1 MKIKTLALI
10 SMLFIA
16 VLVVSGCTT
25 KTNTPV
31 TEAFVFTKTEDV
43 YAFSAVSTTSLLQ
56 ENLVSNISTL
66 NYGSAV
72 RPNVHLM
79 SETTDTPAVEGE
91 MDELNKYLNMMEKFL
106 GNNNGLTVENAV
118 SDRPEYQTKL
128 VYTTKDLLGNDVL
141 YTIYYNEVADT
152 ETTEEDNEHTSTV
165 LTGLMIING
174 TEYALEGRKEFE
186 DGEQKVTMISKVD
199 NDNYVKVTN
208 KTEDNEQKF
217 QYEVKVNG
225 IITNRTEVKVETE
238 DDEIKTVL
246 KFVEGDA
253 KGEYSFKQET
263 EDGVQIIKIKYE
275 IKNALGNESGEI
287 KIYVTVDATTGETS
301 YEYRVKDDREDKEH
315 TYEHERHED
324 DDDDEED
331 EDTDS
336 ENETDRES
344 DDEADENPENEVPAE
359 GTSL

>member
-1 MKIKTLALI
+1 MKIKTLTFI
-10 SMLFIA
+10 FILFIA
-16 VLVVSGCTT
+16 AFVVSGCTSSQ
-25 KTNTPV
+25 NNPAA
-31 TEAFVFTKTEDV
+31 EAFVFEKTEDV

-56 ENLVSNISTL
+56 ENLVSNTGILSFGPT
-66 NYGSAV
+66 V
-72 RPNVHLM
+72 RPRVSLM

-91 MDELNKYLNMMEKFL
+91 IDELNRYLNMMEKFL
-106 GNNNGLTVENAV
+106 GNNNGLTVENVV
-118 SDRPEYQTKL
+118 SDLSAYSTKL
-128 VYTTKDLLGNDVL
+128 IYTTKDLLGNDVS

-152 ETTEEDNEHTSTV
+152 VTNDEDNEHTTTT

-186 DGEQKVTMISKVD
+186 DDEQKVTMISKVD

-208 KTEDNEQKF
+208 KTENNEQKF

-225 IITNRTEVKVETE
+225 VITNRTEVKVETE

-246 KFVEGDA
+246 KFIEGDA

-275 IKNALGNESGEI
+275 IKNAQGSESGEI
-287 KIYVTVDATTGETS
+287 KIFVTVDETTGETS
-301 YEYRVKDDREDKEH
+301 YEYRVKDDKENEEH
-315 TYEHERHED
+315 KYEHERHED
-324 DDDDEED
+324 DDEDEEEDKDSED
-331 EDTDS
+331 ETETDSDDDAEENS
-336 ENETDRES
+336 ENEI
-344 DDEADENPENEVPAE
+344 PAE